1 MCRLSDCDYQ
11 AASILDDKE
20 STNVQGAE
28 LEDEI
33 KDDLNCLCI
42 HRHT

>member
-1 MCRLSDCDYQ
+1 MDSSALTNQ

-20 STNVQGAE
+20 SSDVQGAE

-33 KDDLNCLCI
+33 EHELNDNDDYEY
-42 HRHT
+42 